1 MKICTTKRELAQA
14 LEQLAGSKAL
24 VMTMG
29 ALHEGHLSLVKAAQE
44 AADHVIVSIYVNP
57 LQFAPGED
65 YEAYPRDLAADVA
78 QLETVKREGVEES
91 SVEVVYAPTDR
102 DIYPREPLVRINP
115 GPVATVFEGKTR
127 PTHFAGVLQ
136 IVHKVFNLVRPDI
149 AFFGQKDA
157 QQLALIRTMVTDLD
171 MPVRI
176 EAVPI
181 KRDADGLALSSRNQ
195 YLSGEERAAALEL
208 SAALRHGVTA
218 AESGAGAAEVLAAAT
233 AHISQAS
240 GVTLDYLAL
249 VHADTFVP
257 FNAGESG
264 LGLLAVAAW
273 VGSTR
278 LIDNMEVGIG

>member
-14 LEQLAGSKAL
+14 LEQLEGSKSL

-65 YEAYPRDLAADVA
+65 YEAYPRDLAADIA
-78 QLETVKREGVEES
+78 QLETVKREGAEEP
-91 SVEVVYAPTDR
+91 SVEVVYAPEDR
-102 DIYPREPLVRINP
+102 DVYPREPLVRINP

-136 IVHKVFNLVRPDI
+136 IVHKVFNLVRPDV

-157 QQLALIRTMVTDLD
+157 QQLALIRTMVADLD

-181 KRDADGLALSSRNQ
+181 KRDTNGLALSSRNQ
-195 YLSGEERAAALEL
+195 YLCAEERAVALEL
-208 SAALRHGVTA
+208 SAALRDGVQA
-218 AESGAGAAEVLAAAT
+218 ADRGAAAVDVLAAAT
-233 AHISQAS
+233 DRIA
-240 GVTLDYLAL
+240 GVCGIRLDYLAL

-257 FNAGESG
+257 FEDGQTGSG
-264 LGLLAVAAW
+264 LLVVAAW
-273 VGSTR
+273 VGNTR

>member
-1 MKICTTKRELAQA
+1 
-14 LEQLAGSKAL
+14 
-24 VMTMG
+24 MTMG

-65 YEAYPRDLAADVA
+65 YEAYPRDLAADIA
-78 QLETVKREGVEES
+78 QLETVKREGAEEP
-91 SVEVVYAPTDR
+91 SVEVVYAPEDR

-136 IVHKVFNLVRPDI
+136 IVHKVFNLVRPDV

-157 QQLALIRTMVTDLD
+157 QQLALIRTMVADLD

-181 KRDADGLALSSRNQ
+181 KRDASGLALSSRNQ
-195 YLSGEERAAALEL
+195 YLSGEERAVALEL
-208 SAALRHGVTA
+208 SAALRDGVQA
-218 AESGAGAAEVLAAAT
+218 ADRGAAAAEVLAAAT
-233 AHISQAS
+233 DRIR
-240 GVTLDYLAL
+240 GVCGIRLDYLAL

-257 FNAGESG
+257 FEDGQTGA
-264 LGLLAVAAW
+264 GLLVVAAW
-273 VGSTR
+273 VGNTR

>member
-1 MKICTTKRELAQA
+1 MKICTTKHELAQA
-14 LEQLAGSKAL
+14 LEQLEGSKSL

-65 YEAYPRDLAADVA
+65 YEAYPRDLAADIA
-78 QLETVKREGVEES
+78 QLETVKREGAEEP
-91 SVEVVYAPTDR
+91 SVEVVYAPEDR

-136 IVHKVFNLVRPDI
+136 IVHKVFNLVRPDV

-157 QQLALIRTMVTDLD
+157 QQLALIRTMVADLD

-181 KRDADGLALSSRNQ
+181 KRDASGLALSSRNQ
-195 YLSGEERAAALEL
+195 YLSGEERAVALEL
-208 SAALRHGVTA
+208 SAALRDGVQA
-218 AESGAGAAEVLAAAT
+218 ADRGAAAAEVLAAAT
-233 AHISQAS
+233 DRIR
-240 GVTLDYLAL
+240 GVCGIRLDYLAL

-257 FNAGESG
+257 FEDGQTGA
-264 LGLLAVAAW
+264 GLLVVAAW
-273 VGSTR
+273 VGNTR

>member
-1 MKICTTKRELAQA
+1 MKICTTKHELAQA
-14 LEQLAGSKAL
+14 LEQLEGSKSL

-65 YEAYPRDLAADVA
+65 YEAYPRDLAADIA
-78 QLETVKREGVEES
+78 QLETVKREGAEEP
-91 SVEVVYAPTDR
+91 SVEVVYAPEDR

-136 IVHKVFNLVRPDI
+136 IVHKVFNLVRPDV

-157 QQLALIRTMVTDLD
+157 QQLALIRTMVADLD

-195 YLSGEERAAALEL
+195 YLCAERTVALEL
-208 SAALRHGVTA
+208 SAALRDGVQA
-218 AESGAGAAEVLAAAT
+218 ADRGAAAAEVLAAAT
-233 AHISQAS
+233 DRIR
-240 GVTLDYLAL
+240 GVCGIRLDYLAL

-257 FNAGESG
+257 FEDGQTGA
-264 LGLLAVAAW
+264 GLLVVAAW
-273 VGSTR
+273 VGNTR

>member
-1 MKICTTKRELAQA
+1 MKICTTKHELAQA
-14 LEQLAGSKAL
+14 LEQLEGSKSL

-65 YEAYPRDLAADVA
+65 YEAYPRDLAEDIA
-78 QLETVKREGVEES
+78 QLETVKREGAEEP
-91 SVEVVYAPTDR
+91 SVEVVYAPEDR

-136 IVHKVFNLVRPDI
+136 IVHKVFNLVRPDV

-157 QQLALIRTMVTDLD
+157 QQLALIRTMVADLD

-195 YLSGEERAAALEL
+195 YLCAEERTVALEL
-208 SAALRHGVTA
+208 SAALRDGVQA
-218 AESGAGAAEVLAAAT
+218 ADRGAAAAEVLAAAT
-233 AHISQAS
+233 DRIR
-240 GVTLDYLAL
+240 GVCGIRLDYLAL

-257 FNAGESG
+257 FEDGQTGA
-264 LGLLAVAAW
+264 GLLVVAAW
-273 VGSTR
+273 VGNTR

>member
-1 MKICTTKRELAQA
+1 MKICTTKHELAQA
-14 LEQLAGSKAL
+14 LEQLEGSKSL

-65 YEAYPRDLAADVA
+65 YEAYPRDLAADIA
-78 QLETVKREGVEES
+78 QLETVKREGAEEP
-91 SVEVVYAPTDR
+91 SVEVVYAPEDR

-136 IVHKVFNLVRPDI
+136 IVHKVFNLVRPDV

-157 QQLALIRTMVTDLD
+157 QQLALIRTMVADLD

-195 YLSGEERAAALEL
+195 YLCAEERAVALEL
-208 SAALRHGVTA
+208 SAALRDGVQA
-218 AESGAGAAEVLAAAT
+218 ADRGAAAAEVLAAAT
-233 AHISQAS
+233 DRIR
-240 GVTLDYLAL
+240 GVCGIRLDYLAL

-257 FNAGESG
+257 FEDGQTGA
-264 LGLLAVAAW
+264 GLLVVAAW
-273 VGSTR
+273 VGNTR